1 MPFQILSPSQ
11 VQMVARIN
19 SKGLNCQL
27 FKVSTD
33 SPNLLPDWNLLL
45 LFLSY
50 SQLQTPPV
58 SFLQISL
65 KENYT
70 YTRSN
75 KLRQFDLT
83 RSCTG
88 KQIRSITAAINL
100 SK

>member
-1 MPFQILSPSQ
+1 MFTG
-11 VQMVARIN
+11 VN

-33 SPNLLPDWNLLL
+33 SPNLFPDSNLVLFSLGYTQLP
-45 LFLSY
+45 
-50 SQLQTPPV
+50 TPPV

-70 YTRSN
+70 HSN